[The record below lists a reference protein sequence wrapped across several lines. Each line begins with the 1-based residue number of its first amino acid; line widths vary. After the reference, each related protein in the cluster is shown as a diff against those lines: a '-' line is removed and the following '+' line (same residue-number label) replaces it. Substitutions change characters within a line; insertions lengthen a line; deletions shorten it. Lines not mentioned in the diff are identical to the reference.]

1 MSLEDLWQQYQI
13 GGCASVADVPTSEP
27 LESFYLA
34 VLHFGQQAYQPALM
48 YAQRAAQQDP
58 ADLVYAYAATYLQ
71 KIARQG
77 KQAVYTSGE
86 GFAAFIG
93 AGGNVPL
100 YQLTSAAL
108 HLIYQQYV
116 TLTVLDIGVGDGR
129 ALLPALTDN
138 IRRLDILEPS
148 GKLLEQ
154 ASRLL
159 KQRGVPHRASQRT
172 LQEFAQEPADSWD
185 IMQATYSLQS
195 ISPAERAGLLRW
207 AREHT
212 KRLLIVEF
220 DTPQFSDQYA
230 PDHVRYVV
238 ERYRQGLAEYDR
250 ERDLVALEFLVP
262 VMFGYFDQTA
272 ARTTYEHS
280 LDDWVLQVRAA
291 GFASIEHRLLYSYW
305 WAPAFLLDA
314 RPAGER

>member
-1 MSLEDLWQQYQI
+1 
-13 GGCASVADVPTSEP
+13 
-27 LESFYLA
+27 LA
-34 VLHFGQQAYQPALM
+34 VLHFGQQAYQQALM
-48 YAQRAAQQDP
+48 FAQRATQQDP
-58 ADLVYAYAATYLQ
+58 ADLVYAYATAYLQ
-71 KIARQG
+71 EIARQG
-77 KQAVYTSGE
+77 KQAVYASGD
-86 GFAAFIG
+86 GFAAFIR

-100 YQLTSAAL
+100 YDATSTAL
-108 HLIYQQYV
+108 QQIYQQYA
-116 TLTVLDIGVGDGR
+116 TLTVLDVGVGDGR

-138 IRRLDILEPS
+138 IQRLDILEPS
-148 GKLLEQ
+148 GKLLEH
-154 ASRLL
+154 ASMLL
-159 KQRGVPHRASQRT
+159 KQRGVPHRASAKT
-172 LQEFAQEPADSWD
+172 LQEFAQEPADAWD
-185 IMQATYSLQS
+185 IVQATYSLQS

-207 AREHT
+207 TREHT

-250 ERDLVALEFLVP
+250 ERDLVALEFLMP

-280 LDDWVLQVRAA
+280 LDDWMLQVRAA
-291 GFASIEHRLLYSYW
+291 GFANIEYRQLYPYW

-314 RPAGER
+314 RPAGERSP